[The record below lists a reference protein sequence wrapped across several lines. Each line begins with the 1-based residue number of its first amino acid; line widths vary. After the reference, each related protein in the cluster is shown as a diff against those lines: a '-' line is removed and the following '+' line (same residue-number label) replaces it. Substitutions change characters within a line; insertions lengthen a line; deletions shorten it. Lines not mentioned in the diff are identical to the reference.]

1 MGISSELLE
10 HRCGYINGRWIDS
23 ATGGRLSVANPATA
37 ESLTEVA
44 LMGQDDVDA
53 AIQAANNALCLAQPH
68 SLQARRAW
76 LTAIAEALQANQDE
90 IGRILCLEHG
100 KPLKEAKGEVAYAK
114 SFFDYFAGQIE
125 LLAPRTLEQNPSD
138 CRWQVH
144 YRPVGV
150 AALITPWNFPIAMIA
165 KKLSAALAAGCPV
178 VIKPASETPLTMIA
192 LFHLLDRLPELP
204 AGMVNLVLGKAS
216 MIGQRVCEHPDVAMI
231 SFTGS
236 TRVGQQ
242 LIRDSANGMKKLA
255 LELGGNAPFVVFED
269 ADLDQAAAQLTAN
282 KFRGGGQTCVC
293 ANRILVQAT
302 VADEF
307 AGKLVDRISKL
318 KVGNGLQDD
327 TDIGPLINQ
336 DGFDKVRRHTAD
348 ALKQGARLL
357 AGPDPDALDEASL
370 FYPPTLIDGVSKQ
383 MACFREETFGPLVA
397 MLRFDDEAQALAM
410 ANDTDAGLAAYFFTA
425 DDQRAARFAAGLRF
439 GHVGHNTATG
449 PTAEAPFGGMKS
461 SGIGREGGHEGLFEF
476 TEAQTIPRPIAS

>member
-1 MGISSELLE
+1 MSLSSNLLE
-10 HRCGYINGRWIDS
+10 HRCGYINGRWIDN
-23 ATGGRLSVANPATA
+23 AAGGQLSVVNPATA
-37 ESLTEVA
+37 ETLAGVG
-44 LMGQDDVDA
+44 LMSKDDIDA
-53 AIQAANNALCLAQPH
+53 AIQAASDALNLGDPP
-68 SLQARRAW
+68 SLQARRGW
-76 LTAIAEALQANQDE
+76 LSAIAEALQANQDE

-114 SFFDYFAGQIE
+114 SFFDYFANQIDQ
-125 LLAPRTLEQNPSD
+125 LAPQTLEQSPGD

-178 VIKPASETPLTMIA
+178 LIKPASETPLTMIA
-192 LFHLLDRLPELP
+192 FFHLLDRLPDLP
-204 AGMVNLVLGKAS
+204 RGMINLVLGKAS
-216 MIGQRVCEHPDVAMI
+216 MIGKRVCEHPDVAMI

-236 TRVGQQ
+236 TKVGQQ
-242 LIRDSANGMKKLA
+242 LMRDSADGVKKLA

-269 ADLDQAAAQLTAN
+269 ADLDQAAAQLVAN

-293 ANRILVQAT
+293 ANRILVQAG

-307 AGKLVDRISKL
+307 ASKLVDRISKL

-348 ALKQGARLL
+348 ALNNGARLL
-357 AGPDPDALDEASL
+357 AGPHPESLDQSSL
-370 FYPPTLIDGVSKQ
+370 LYPPTLIDGVTTQ

-397 MLRFDDEAQALAM
+397 MLRFDDEAQALDM

-449 PTAEAPFGGMKS
+449 PTAEAPFGGMKT
-461 SGIGREGGHEGLFEF
+461 SGLGREGGHEGLFEF
-476 TEAQTIPRPIAS
+476 TEAQTIPRPIG